1 MWKYGKQEVFRAE
14 RLYTAQN
21 YQSFLETFR
30 HSFPDYVYSCPFRQK
45 EIISAPLDSVEC
57 VYVPRKCLQHLSR
70 LQKRDDLQE
79 ATLDLV
85 ELLSNES
92 RISMEDFGVH
102 GSIALDMHTPK
113 SDIDLVVYGAQN
125 FRRLEVSIS
134 KLVGNG
140 VLSYVSK
147 NRIDAARRYK
157 GKYMEKLF
165 MYNAVRELEEIN
177 SKYGMFKYFSLACV
191 KFCCKVKDDT
201 EAMFRPAIYRVEN
214 YEPANKTSM
223 LVEDKVPRLVTSM
236 IGCYRNVARKGDK
249 IRVSGMLECV
259 ENLETG
265 QIYHQ
270 VVVGTAKSEEE
281 YIWPL

>member
-165 MYNAVRELEEIN
+165 MYNAVRELEEIK
-177 SKYGMFKYFSLACV
+177 SKYGMFKYFSLAHV

-236 IGCYRNVARKGDK
+236 IGCYRNVACKGDK